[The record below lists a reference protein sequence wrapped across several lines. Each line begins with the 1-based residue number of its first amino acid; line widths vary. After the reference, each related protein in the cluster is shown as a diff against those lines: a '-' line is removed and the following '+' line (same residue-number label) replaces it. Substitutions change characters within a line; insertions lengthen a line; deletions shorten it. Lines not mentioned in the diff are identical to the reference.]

1 MPKLLPWLAIAALI
15 IVLDQATKAW
25 ALHAFALGD
34 RVAVT
39 PFFNLVLAFNTGAA
53 FSFLRDAGGWQRF
66 FFMGVALVAS
76 AVIIYLLNKR
86 THNAAVA
93 IGLSL
98 ILGGALGNVW
108 DRIQLGYVV
117 DFIEVYYRSHFFPAF
132 NIADS
137 AITCGAVLLIWD
149 SLRPSRTRESA

>member
-1 MPKLLPWLAIAALI
+1 MRKLWPWLTIAAVVI
-15 IVLDQATKAW
+15 TLDQATKAW
-25 ALHAFALGD
+25 ALQAFSLGD

-66 FFMGVALVAS
+66 FFMGVALIAS
-76 AVIIYLLNKR
+76 AVIVYLLSKR
-86 THNAAVA
+86 THDTTVAV
-93 IGLSL
+93 GLSL

-117 DFIEVYYRSHFFPAF
+117 DFIEMYYRTHFFPAF

-137 AITCGAVLLIWD
+137 AITCGAALLIWD
-149 SLRPSRTRESA
+149 SFRPSRTRETA

>member
-1 MPKLLPWLAIAALI
+1 MPRLLPWLAIAAVV
-15 IVLDQATKAW
+15 IVLDQLTKAW
-25 ALHAFALGD
+25 ALQAFALGD

-39 PFFNLVLAFNTGAA
+39 PFFNLVLAFNEGAA

-66 FFMGVALVAS
+66 FFTGVALVAS

-86 THNAAVA
+86 THNTALAV
-93 IGLSL
+93 GLSL

-149 SLRPSRTRESA
+149 SFRPSRKHESA